1 MNIIDTVK
9 DILKKYSRINEFSD
23 DVQIDFT
30 DNENANIGLF
40 CNGDILIKKDLLG
53 NQKRKMTFNLYAVN
67 QAMNNFER
75 LNNSSFLLEL
85 GYYLDS
91 IHDVDITAVVNKT
104 EKKGI
109 LTKLNCSN
117 AMLYSRMDG
126 DLNNNVMYQIQI
138 SAEYVLNDEEE

>member
-9 DILKKYSRINEFSD
+9 DILKKYSRINELSD
-23 DVQIDFT
+23 DVQIDIT

-53 NQKRKMTFNLYAVN
+53 NQKRKMTFNIYAVN